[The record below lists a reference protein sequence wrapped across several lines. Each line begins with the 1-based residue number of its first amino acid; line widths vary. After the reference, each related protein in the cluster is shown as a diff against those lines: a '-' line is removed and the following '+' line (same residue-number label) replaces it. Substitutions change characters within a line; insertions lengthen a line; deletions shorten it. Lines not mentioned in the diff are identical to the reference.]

1 MVPAVAVGRDHL
13 RVCGADVPPVQSQGS
28 LEGSPPRVRSRRASH
43 AGRCRGGR
51 ITSACAEQTR
61 PTSRRTSRSR
71 DHLRVCGADPVW
83 HKNRGVKDGSP
94 PRVRSRQRPRILP
107 YSRIGITSACA
118 EQTIR
123 LHQFPPLFRDH
134 LRVCGA
140 DAAFGAGDTAH
151 SGSPPRVRSR
161 RPAEHHRICPQGITS
176 ACAEQTSGNT
186 CSMTSTRDHLRVC
199 GADVHTERN
208 KPVQWGSPPRVRS
221 RLHGVHT

>member
-13 RVCGADVPPVQSQGS
+13 RVCGADASNLPEDQQES
-28 LEGSPPRVRSRRASH
+28 GSPPRVRSRPRMAQEQ
-43 AGRCRGGR
+43 RCKRR
-51 ITSACAEQTR
+51 ITSACAEQT
-61 PTSRRTSRSR
+61 TSSNTA
-71 DHLRVCGADPVW
+71 LQP
-83 HKNRGVKDGSP
+83 N
-94 PRVRSRQRPRILP
+94 
-107 YSRIGITSACA
+107 
-118 EQTIR
+118 
-123 LHQFPPLFRDH
+123 RDH